1 MRKASREHS
10 ELRFLLRPMMLGYL
24 LVLVGVLSGCGLV
37 GGNQV
42 PSGHQKETVGTKTI
56 HVAMDGNDNSRGTNS
71 HPMRTIKA
79 AIAKSRARGKIV
91 VHAGTYHE
99 SLTINRRPG
108 LTITAAPDEAVWLD
122 GATLVDKWTRRGSVW
137 VAFDWSVEFDS
148 SPTFTWDEPDNRKVG
163 WKFVDPSY
171 PVAAH
176 PDQVWIDGHRQVQVE
191 SRSEVV
197 NGTFYVDYDRNRLY
211 LGSDPTGRI
220 VEASSLAKAINIRS
234 ANAVIRGIG
243 VRNYAPSVPH
253 MGAVVV
259 DAPDVTLDKV
269 SIVGSAT
276 TGLHIKD
283 RGATLHN
290 VTSNDNGMMGISGTG
305 ADRLHLDHI
314 VARGNNVERFN
325 SAPSAG
331 GVKIGRTIGI
341 TVENSAFENNL
352 GNGLWFDE
360 SVYDMGVFNSRIVD
374 NTGHGLSVE
383 ISGKADIVGNI
394 IARNGRNGIKIND
407 SDSIRLWNNTLSQN
421 DRAINI
427 VQDDRDLDAQGSYRD
442 WTLPLTWQN
451 RDIEV
456 SNNIMSS
463 SSGDCLLCVEDY
475 SGRWRASQLNV
486 TALGNVYHRSDNRSL
501 RWVVVWA
508 RGPKP
513 PDVFETLTEFWEATG
528 QERQSRLLTGESVLT
543 DDLQPKPMIG
553 HLVGA
558 VARPLPVALATKCR
572 VSAGT
577 QHLGAWR
584 S

>member
-1 MRKASREHS
+1 
-10 ELRFLLRPMMLGYL
+10 MMLGYL

-37 GGNQV
+37 GGNQT
-42 PSGHQKETVGTKTI
+42 PSGHQKSTVGTRTI
-56 HVAMDGNDNSRGTNS
+56 HVTMDGNDNSRGTSN

-79 AIAKSRARGKIV
+79 AIAKSRPGGNIV

-99 SLTINRRPG
+99 SLAINRRPG
-108 LTITAAPDEAVWLD
+108 LTITAAPHEEVWLD
-122 GATLVDKWTRRGSVW
+122 GATLVDTWTRRGSVW
-137 VAFDWSVEFDS
+137 VAFDWRVEFDS
-148 SPTFTWDEPDNRKVG
+148 SPTFTWGEPDNRKVG
-163 WKFVDPSY
+163 WKFLNPSY
-171 PVAAH
+171 PMAAH
-176 PDQVWIDGHRQVQVE
+176 PDQIWIDGHPQVQVK
-191 SRSEVV
+191 SRSKVV
-197 NGTFYVDYDRNRLY
+197 SGTFYVDYDRNRLY

-220 VEASSLAKAINIRS
+220 VEASSLAKAISIRS
-234 ANAVIRGIG
+234 ANTVIRGIG

-253 MGAVVV
+253 MGAVTV

-269 SIVGSAT
+269 TIVRSAT

-283 RGATLHN
+283 RGATLHD

-314 VARGNNVERFN
+314 LARGNNVERFN

-331 GVKIGRTIGI
+331 GVKIGRTIGV
-341 TVENSAFENNL
+341 TVEDSAFENNF

-394 IARNGRNGIKIND
+394 IARNGRSGIKIND
-407 SDSIRLWNNTLSQN
+407 SDTIRLWNNTLSQN
-421 DRAINI
+421 NRSINI

-456 SNNIMSS
+456 SNNIISS
-463 SSGDCLLCVEDY
+463 SSGNCLLCVEDY
-475 SGRWRASQLNV
+475 SGRWRAAQLNV
-486 TALGNVYHRSDNRSL
+486 TALGNVYHRSDNRSP

-513 PDVFETLTEFWEATG
+513 PYVFETLTEFWEATG

-543 DDLQPKPMIG
+543 DDLQPEPMIG

-572 VSAGT
+572 VPAGT